1 MTARATGGAGG
12 AGTISGAGGNAIATA
27 TGTTTSLSDTIDA
40 TSNVTATATGGSG
53 STTGT
58 ANASATANT
67 ANGQQATASST
78 ASGRSD
84 TGSTTATT
92 LSSGLVTNVTATTST
107 SGGGTLTG
115 ESGANIG
122 GSLSGE
128 FTSQFSASA
137 FAVGSPNSSVNSI
150 ISTNSNINAQL
161 GSGNAH
167 AVVFG
172 AGTMSAFGESNATGT
187 QTLTSSE
194 TFTLN
199 ATNLAGNLILGLA
212 SPITANVTGTFSITT
227 KVGGTTIAAGTMTF
241 ATLAAANTFFTNDA
255 INLGSFSHTN
265 GLTVQVTETMVTST
279 PGAGFA
285 NELVLGATS
294 ERGPVITAPASA
306 VIGVGKSGPLG
317 AISLA
322 EAGSAP
328 NAPFSI
334 TLSDTHGDFSATA
347 SGAATVGGGGTTSL
361 TIHGTLADINNTL
374 ATLKDTDASTSADT
388 VTINATDV
396 ASSAAATPATIAVT
410 VNGAPSISAPAS
422 APVAQNV
429 ATAISGVSV
438 SETGNTTTS
447 GETFTVVVSDSSG
460 VLSAN
465 TSATGGGG
473 TITPSNGGKTLTFAG
488 TLSQV
493 DADLTT
499 LKDNES
505 STSAD
510 TLTVAVTD
518 SFGNSATKSLP
529 VTVTPASG
537 NCDSGADRGDNR
549 RGQGG
554 RDRGREPHGIAD
566 DGGRNVHGHAVGQ
579 RGRAVGDHGRQ
590 RRRRDDHAFE
600 RRQDAD
606 NRRHSF
612 AGERGSNDACRN
624 GCDDGVRCHFRQRLG
639 QQWWIGWARYDRGDG
654 ERGAVD
660 QRAHERA
667 GGAERSDGDLGRQ
680 RFGDRQHDDQ
690 RRNLHSRGVGQLG
703 RSVGHYQRDGGGGTI
718 TPSNGNKTLTIAGT
732 LSQVDADLTTLKD
745 DESSTSADTLTVSA
759 TDSFGNSAT
768 KSLPVTVTPA
778 SGQSGGSGAGGGDD
792 RGGSA
797 QARSPA

>member
-27 TGTTTSLSDTIDA
+27 TGATTSLSNTIDA
-40 TSNVTATATGGSG
+40 TSNVSAIATGGSG

-78 ASGRSD
+78 ASGSSD

-122 GSLSGE
+122 GSISSE
-128 FTSQFSASA
+128 FSSQFSASA
-137 FAVGSPNSSVNSI
+137 SAVGSPNSSVNSI
-150 ISTNSNINAQL
+150 ISSNSNINAQL

-172 AGTMSAFGESNATGT
+172 AGTMSAFGASNATGT

-199 ATNLAGNLILGLA
+199 ATNLAGSLILGLA

-328 NAPFSI
+328 TAAFSI

-347 SGAATVGGGGTTSL
+347 SGTATVGGGGTTSL

-410 VNGAPSISAPAS
+410 VNGAPSISAPSS
-422 APVAQNV
+422 ATVAQNV

-438 SETGNTTTS
+438 SETGNTS
-447 GETFTVVVSDSSG
+447 GETFTVVVSDNAG

-465 TSATGGGG
+465 TGATGGGG
-473 TITPSNGGKTLTFAG
+473 TITPSN
-488 TLSQV
+488 S
-493 DADLTT
+493 
-499 LKDNES
+499 
-505 STSAD
+505 
-510 TLTVAVTD
+510 
-518 SFGNSATKSLP
+518 
-529 VTVTPASG
+529 
-537 NCDSGADRGDNR
+537 
-549 RGQGG
+549 
-554 RDRGREPHGIAD
+554 
-566 DGGRNVHGHAVGQ
+566 
-579 RGRAVGDHGRQ
+579 
-590 RRRRDDHAFE
+590 
-600 RRQDAD
+600 
-606 NRRHSF
+606 
-612 AGERGSNDACRN
+612 
-624 GCDDGVRCHFRQRLG
+624 
-639 QQWWIGWARYDRGDG
+639 
-654 ERGAVD
+654 
-660 QRAHERA
+660 
-667 GGAERSDGDLGRQ
+667 
-680 RFGDRQHDDQ
+680 
-690 RRNLHSRGVGQLG
+690 
-703 RSVGHYQRDGGGGTI
+703 
-718 TPSNGNKTLTIAGT
+718 NKTLTIAGT

-745 DESSTSADTLTVSA
+745 DESSTSADTLSVSA

-778 SGQSGGSGAGGGDD
+778 SGHLAVAAPTAATIGVGRAGAIAGVSITELPTTAGETFTVTLSNGAGVLSATTAVSGGGGTITPSNGGKTLTIAGSLSQVNADLTTDD
-792 RGGSA
+792 RGGSRRRDRRREHHGIADDGGRNVHGHAVERRGRAVGDDGRQRRRRTITPSNGGKTLTIAGSLSQVNADLTTLAETDATTASDVISVSASDSNGGSAGPATIAVTVNGAPSISAPSSATVA
-797 QARSPA
+797 QNVATAISGVSVSETGNTSGEAFTVVVSDNAGVLSANTGATGGGGLRSR